1 MTSRVLRS
9 IPKINEINDRIRY
22 FIVSVQNNDFVI
34 AILSEPN
41 PLGHLTF
48 SGFMEIGSGK
58 SKNAWEI
65 AQKNY
70 LDD

>member
-22 FIVSVQNNDFVI
+22 FIASVQNNDFVI

-41 PLGHLTF
+41 PMGQLTF
-48 SGFMEIGSGK
+48 SGFVETGSGK
-58 SKNAWEI
+58 SNQRMRGRLHRI
-65 AQKNY
+65 VT
-70 LDD
+70 